1 MWVHICFCALHGE
14 AACQLEATT
23 LEELFLSLADGE
35 EACSD
40 LWRCSVFVST
50 LQLSYQATE
59 ARSLSPKKAAVWLGG
74 WRVCQG
80 WSRWTCWKRA
90 FVAQVVRWNSY
101 GSPRLPAMS
110 ICRNSCT
117 GCSPKWRI
125 LKRWQRFF
133 PLQRLFIPSWTAYW
147 HVTWISIKL
156 LATRGHWKHDLWA
169 ALSICMV
176 FARLAR
182 RPPPLALHLHHVV

>member
-1 MWVHICFCALHGE
+1 MYLIHILSYFMWVHICFCALHGE

-50 LQLSYQATE
+50 WELSCQATE
-59 ARSLSPKKAAVWLGG
+59 TSSLSPKKAAVWGGG
-74 WRVCQG
+74 WRVCRG
-80 WSRWTCWKRA
+80 MKLLWISETSRNVYLQEFMHRVFT
-90 FVAQVVRWNSY
+90 QVTNFEKMAKV
-101 GSPRLPAMS
+101 
-110 ICRNSCT
+110 
-117 GCSPKWRI
+117 
-125 LKRWQRFF
+125 F

-156 LATRGHWKHDLWA
+156 LATRGYWKHDCGQLEA
-169 ALSICMV
+169 
-176 FARLAR
+176 FAWC
-182 RPPPLALHLHHVV
+182 LHVWQGDRHH